1 MSVVKEGLLEW
12 SNEKLSDS
20 GRTEMTEIEPLR
32 QEASTREY
40 FRLKGKEN
48 SHIGVLSPPKTE
60 LNEQFIFLSK
70 FLRKQ
75 GVTVPEV
82 LYSDLTT
89 GRMLLE
95 DFGDDSYQFKLNKKN
110 FHHLFSAAIDEMVSF
125 HSCPPESKI
134 PSLGEKEMEN
144 QMLLFEEWFLNTL
157 LEEKLSS
164 DEKKLFSNLYRE
176 IINDLKDQPKVLCH
190 FDFESRNLMALPNGN
205 AGVLDFQDAVFGP
218 IFLDP
223 VALFKDLYLDI
234 SDKEVDALLGEY
246 ISRSNEIGLNQELDI
261 EDARRSFD
269 LTGLQRQLR
278 ILGTLSRLH
287 LRDNKSFRL
296 PDLHKTLNFVV
307 ETCNKYE
314 ELNEVSSY
322 LKKKIVPLL
331 AHVLKKI
338 L

>member
-1 MSVVKEGLLEW
+1 
-12 SNEKLSDS
+12 
-20 GRTEMTEIEPLR
+20 
-32 QEASTREY
+32 
-40 FRLKGKEN
+40 
-48 SHIGVLSPPKTE
+48 
-60 LNEQFIFLSK
+60 
-70 FLRKQ
+70 
-75 GVTVPEV
+75 
-82 LYSDLTT
+82 
-89 GRMLLE
+89 
-95 DFGDDSYQFKLNKKN
+95 
-110 FHHLFSAAIDEMVSF
+110 MVSF

-176 IINDLKDQPKVLCH
+176 ILNDLKDQPKVLCH
-190 FDFESRNLMALPNGN
+190 FDFESRNLMVLPNGN

-246 ISRSNEIGLNQELDI
+246 LSRSNDIRINQELDI
-261 EDARRSFD
+261 EDVRRSFD

-296 PDLHKTLNFVV
+296 PDLDKTLNFVV

-314 ELNEVSSY
+314 ELNEVSCY

-331 AHVLKKI
+331 AQALKKI

>member
-12 SNEKLSDS
+12 SNEKLRDS

-48 SHIGVLSPPKTE
+48 SYIGVFSPPKTE

-70 FLRKQ
+70 FLHKQ
-75 GVTVPEV
+75 GITVPEV

-95 DFGDDSYQFKLNKKN
+95 DFGDDTYKLKLNKKN
-110 FHHLFSAAIDEMVSF
+110 FHHLFSAAIDEIIGF
-125 HSCPPESKI
+125 HSCPPVSKI
-134 PSLGEKEMEN
+134 PSLGEKEIEN
-144 QMLLFEEWFLNTL
+144 HMLLFEEWFLNTL

-176 IINDLKDQPKVLCH
+176 ILNDLKDQPKVLCH
-190 FDFESRNLMALPNGN
+190 FDFESRNLMVLPNGN

-223 VALFKDLYLDI
+223 VALFKDLYLNI
-234 SDKEVDALLGEY
+234 NDKEVGALLGEY
-246 ISRSNEIGLNQELDI
+246 ISRSDEIGLDQELEI
-261 EDARRSFD
+261 EDAIRSFD

-278 ILGTLSRLH
+278 ILGTISRLH

-307 ETCNKYE
+307 EACSKSE

-331 AHVLKKI
+331 THTLKKI

>member
-12 SNEKLSDS
+12 SNKKLRYS
-20 GRTEMTEIEPLR
+20 GRTEMTEIKPLR

-89 GRMLLE
+89 GRKLLE

-110 FHHLFSAAIDEMVSF
+110 FHHLFSAAIDEMIGF

-134 PSLGEKEMEN
+134 PTLGEKEIEN

-164 DEKKLFSNLYRE
+164 D
-176 IINDLKDQPKVLCH
+176 
-190 FDFESRNLMALPNGN
+190 
-205 AGVLDFQDAVFGP
+205 
-218 IFLDP
+218 
-223 VALFKDLYLDI
+223 
-234 SDKEVDALLGEY
+234 
-246 ISRSNEIGLNQELDI
+246 
-261 EDARRSFD
+261 
-269 LTGLQRQLR
+269 
-278 ILGTLSRLH
+278 
-287 LRDNKSFRL
+287 
-296 PDLHKTLNFVV
+296 
-307 ETCNKYE
+307 
-314 ELNEVSSY
+314 
-322 LKKKIVPLL
+322 
-331 AHVLKKI
+331 
-338 L
+338 

>member
-1 MSVVKEGLLEW
+1 
-12 SNEKLSDS
+12 
-20 GRTEMTEIEPLR
+20 
-32 QEASTREY
+32 
-40 FRLKGKEN
+40 
-48 SHIGVLSPPKTE
+48 
-60 LNEQFIFLSK
+60 
-70 FLRKQ
+70 
-75 GVTVPEV
+75 
-82 LYSDLTT
+82 
-89 GRMLLE
+89 MLLE
-95 DFGDDSYQFKLNKKN
+95 DFGDDTYQFKLNKKN
-110 FHHLFSAAIDEMVSF
+110 FHHLFSAAIDEMIGF

-134 PSLGEKEMEN
+134 PSLGEKEIEN

-331 AHVLKKI
+331 AQALKKI